1 MQKGYALNPETNRII
16 KTSTAKYKKLVKLG
30 IIIPEVQNAVEKVKN
45 EVPEVKNEV
54 ENIPEVQNA
63 VIPEVKKVVSAPP
76 VKALLAQELTDIV
89 KEHKAKFAAEL
100 TEKET
105 NALLKQLLYE
115 KLVKKPKKP
124 KSKKTKK
131 TKFKIQTPPS
141 SDQSESE
148 SD

>member
-30 IIIPEVQNAVEKVKN
+30 IIVPEVQNAVEKVKTS
-45 EVPEVKNEV
+45 V
-54 ENIPEVQNA
+54 PEVQN
-63 VIPEVKKVVSAPP
+63 IPVPPPAPAPAPAPAPP

-89 KEHKAKFAAEL
+89 AEHKAKFAAEL

-124 KSKKTKK
+124 KKPKSKK
-131 TKFKIQTPPS
+131 TKFKLRTPPS
-141 SDQSESE
+141 SSSDQSDQSESE
-148 SD
+148 S